1 MSRGDQF
8 PDDASR
14 RAASPEFD
22 LAKYFSLTCL
32 ILFVTVTSVM
42 CVGFYHISTRYI
54 RMDAEAHAVP
64 VADWMSKTAFTEGRP
79 FPQPGTQEREAI
91 RSELRGV
98 LPPLQVFKIK
108 VYDTSAKVI
117 YSTDSTI
124 AYGQPD
130 PDNKKLQHALLG
142 TITSELESDE
152 SVWDLDSEVQRE
164 GAIVETYVPVKD
176 SSGRVIGVMEIYQDV
191 TATYERILPALIL
204 IIVIASVLAMGTLY
218 GVLYWFIRRAH
229 LTIRAQT
236 QTIRRAKTELE
247 SYAVELER
255 RVSERTRQLQES
267 LAQQQQDEK
276 MVAVGT
282 LAAGVAH
289 ELNTPLGTIL
299 GSVQMILDHCS
310 RTFYQGPLPDR
321 GEAALEGC
329 RTCIADLSRIESQT
343 RRCREIVSSFVGF
356 SRKSSSERS
365 WFRLADLVAESIS
378 LVEPKARQT
387 GVQIVCKLAEN
398 TPPMRVSGNEI
409 LQVIVNIAS
418 NAIDA
423 MPDGGEL
430 TIKCYTRGET
440 ARIEIR
446 DTGTGMDETTTQRI
460 FEPFFTTKEVGRG
473 TGLGLA
479 VTYRIVREHGG
490 RIMVHS
496 VPGEGST
503 FTVCLP
509 IDGSAPG
516 ESARVGEVAPRNV
529 ARPEG
534 GDR

>member
-1 MSRGDQF
+1 
-8 PDDASR
+8 
-14 RAASPEFD
+14 
-22 LAKYFSLTCL
+22 
-32 ILFVTVTSVM
+32 
-42 CVGFYHISTRYI
+42 
-54 RMDAEAHAVP
+54 
-64 VADWMSKTAFTEGRP
+64 
-79 FPQPGTQEREAI
+79 
-91 RSELRGV
+91 
-98 LPPLQVFKIK
+98 
-108 VYDTSAKVI
+108 
-117 YSTDSTI
+117 
-124 AYGQPD
+124 
-130 PDNKKLQHALLG
+130 
-142 TITSELESDE
+142 
-152 SVWDLDSEVQRE
+152 
-164 GAIVETYVPVKD
+164 
-176 SSGRVIGVMEIYQDV
+176 
-191 TATYERILPALIL
+191 
-204 IIVIASVLAMGTLY
+204 
-218 GVLYWFIRRAH
+218 
-229 LTIRAQT
+229 
-236 QTIRRAKTELE
+236 
-247 SYAVELER
+247 
-255 RVSERTRQLQES
+255 
-267 LAQQQQDEK
+267 
-276 MVAVGT
+276 
-282 LAAGVAH
+282 
-289 ELNTPLGTIL
+289 
-299 GSVQMILDHCS
+299 
-310 RTFYQGPLPDR
+310 
-321 GEAALEGC
+321 
-329 RTCIADLSRIESQT
+329 
-343 RRCREIVSSFVGF
+343 
-356 SRKSSSERS
+356 
-365 WFRLADLVAESIS
+365 ADLVAESIS